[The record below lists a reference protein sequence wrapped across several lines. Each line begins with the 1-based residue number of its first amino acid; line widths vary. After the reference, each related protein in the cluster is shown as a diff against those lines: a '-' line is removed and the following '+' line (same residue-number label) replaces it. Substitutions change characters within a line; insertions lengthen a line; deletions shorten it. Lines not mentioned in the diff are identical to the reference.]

1 MRKETWRLQ
10 YILHMVYFESFCYVM
25 YYIVS
30 EICIGGH
37 FLEEC
42 FYCYSQ
48 RIKSAVANKS
58 LIPYNLIKR
67 ALYFFCVED
76 CYLLTWN
83 VAHILSNLKTFK
95 EATKHVECDVIFFTE
110 VIIYQHFQQVTYHLL
125 VFVRLQTLVVYFLCF
140 LAFCEFQC
148 HFYKKTFV
156 LTFVMKYYTSFWFEG
171 G

>member
-10 YILHMVYFESFCYVM
+10 YISHMVYFESFCYVM

-83 VAHILSNLKTFK
+83 VAHILS
-95 EATKHVECDVIFFTE
+95 DVIFFTE
-110 VIIYQHFQQVTYHLL
+110 AIIYQHVQQVTYHLL

-148 HFYKKTFV
+148 HFYIKTFV